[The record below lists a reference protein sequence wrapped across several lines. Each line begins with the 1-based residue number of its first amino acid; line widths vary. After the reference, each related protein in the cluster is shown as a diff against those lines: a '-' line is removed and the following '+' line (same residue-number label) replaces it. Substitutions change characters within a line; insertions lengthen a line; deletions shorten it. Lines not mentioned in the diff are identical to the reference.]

1 MLTMAEFRDP
11 ARMLTFQDFEQAQD
25 KPGFVLEAIKHHVAS
40 KAYRIA
46 CDADLYDRQ
55 MNKTINAFVKK
66 IYNLSGCKFPDSTA
80 SNNKIACNFFHRLN
94 TQRNMYSLGA
104 GVSFTDA
111 QGNPASE
118 IDEKLGRHFDHD
130 LQYAAYLAL
139 IHGVSFGFWNLD
151 RLFVF
156 PFTQFCPFW
165 DEYDGTLKAGA
176 RFWRLD
182 NSRPLQV
189 VLYEEDGYT
198 RFSTDGPADTV
209 MQEAEPKRSYITT
222 VRKAPADEY
231 PEVIGEENY
240 SSLPIVPLWGSKLHQ
255 STLVGM
261 REAIDSYDL
270 IRSGFANDLEDCA
283 EIFWL
288 VENAGGMTE
297 SDLDRFRD
305 RVKLMHIAS
314 VDSDAGEK
322 VTPYAQEVPHAARK
336 EYLDL
341 IRAGIYED
349 FGALDV
355 HTVAAGATNDHID
368 AAYQP
373 MDEEAAD
380 FEYQVSEFVQQVLA
394 LQDIEAV
401 PVFKRTRISNQ
412 SEQVSMVVQEAQ
424 WLDHETILRKLPNI
438 SPDEVDD
445 ILDRIQAEEQERMG
459 IAESIASGKMGGA
472 PVEEEVTVE
481 EEEEV

>member
-111 QGNPASE
+111 QGNPASD
-118 IDEKLGRHFDHD
+118 IDDKLGRHFDHD
-130 LQYAAYLAL
+130 LQSAAYLAL

-182 NSRPLQV
+182 NSRPLQI

-198 RFSTDGPADTV
+198 RFSTDGPADTA
-209 MQEAEPKRSYITT
+209 MQEVEPKRSSSRPCAKRLQTSTQRSSAKRTT
-222 VRKAPADEY
+222 RACPSCLCGARSCTRVRSSACARPSTRTTSSEAASRTTSKTAPR
-231 PEVIGEENY
+231 
-240 SSLPIVPLWGSKLHQ
+240 SSGS
-255 STLVGM
+255 SRT
-261 REAIDSYDL
+261 REA
-270 IRSGFANDLEDCA
+270 
-283 EIFWL
+283 
-288 VENAGGMTE
+288 
-297 SDLDRFRD
+297 
-305 RVKLMHIAS
+305 
-314 VDSDAGEK
+314 
-322 VTPYAQEVPHAARK
+322 
-336 EYLDL
+336 
-341 IRAGIYED
+341 
-349 FGALDV
+349 
-355 HTVAAGATNDHID
+355 
-368 AAYQP
+368 
-373 MDEEAAD
+373 
-380 FEYQVSEFVQQVLA
+380 
-394 LQDIEAV
+394 
-401 PVFKRTRISNQ
+401 
-412 SEQVSMVVQEAQ
+412 
-424 WLDHETILRKLPNI
+424 
-438 SPDEVDD
+438 
-445 ILDRIQAEEQERMG
+445 
-459 IAESIASGKMGGA
+459 
-472 PVEEEVTVE
+472 
-481 EEEEV
+481 